1 MKQNFYRT
9 GQAGKQLGISSYRI
23 RQLCESGLIPDAEL
37 TEGGQWLVPASE
49 VEKLSK
55 EGVPPTPKTVDTAGA
70 AASGN
75 SAARSRRNANPLI
88 AKPSTDAVDAA
99 EDSFISERKLVAD
112 THELARMR
120 VRKEA
125 FELGDWFELREQA
138 KIQRELE
145 EDRRREEYE
154 DRQIQQRRAELAAE
168 EQERFTAKWISHAL
182 TTYKPAD
189 APADFALLIQ
199 DDLLSTL
206 AKLRPTT
213 SDSVVEAFVKASIA
227 SSLRPS
233 RAAEERSQ
241 AKRVAVTRAL
251 SDLPLQMGWD
261 DEWTA
266 KARKAASDAVGAARE
281 DATAS
286 DLVGMAKLAVSPLI
300 AQYRH
305 QEKIHS
311 ALDSV
316 RLAEASYDDQQDAR
330 EAVAAALV
338 GLPTGAGDREIA
350 QAKEKAIGPIRDRI
364 AARLQQEQQQR
375 QQRRQQQQEET
386 ERRNKL
392 AVKEWLVQSG
402 LNEVY
407 WHARKM
413 LREFDGYESE
423 ETALGIEQR
432 VKSEVEKTLRRELS
446 GYEDLETV
454 TQLVHEVMEK
464 CEHCE

>member
-1 MKQNFYRT
+1 VKEHFYRT
-9 GQAGKQLGISSYRI
+9 GQAGKHLGISSYRV

-37 TEGGQWLVPASE
+37 TEGGQWIVPGSQI
-49 VEKLSK
+49 EKFNR
-55 EGVPPTPKTVDTAGA
+55 EGVPPTPKTVDTAGPT
-70 AASGN
+70 ASGN
-75 SAARSRRNANPLI
+75 SAARSRRNPNPLI

-112 THELARMR
+112 SHQLARMR
-120 VRKEA
+120 VRKDA
-125 FELGDWFELREQA
+125 FELGDWFEFREQA

-154 DRQIQQRRAELAAE
+154 ERQIQQRRAELATE

-189 APADFALLIQ
+189 APADFAILIQ

-206 AKLRPTT
+206 ARLRPTT

-241 AKRVAVTRAL
+241 AKRVAVKRALYDLPVRMEWDEDWNTRA
-251 SDLPLQMGWD
+251 
-261 DEWTA
+261 
-266 KARKAASDAVGAARE
+266 RNAASDAVGAARE

-286 DLVGMAKLAVSPLI
+286 DLVGVAKLAVRPLI

-305 QEKIHS
+305 QENIHS

-330 EAVAAALV
+330 ETVAAALA
-338 GLPTGAGDREIA
+338 GLPTGSGDREIT
-350 QAKEKAIGPIRDRI
+350 QAKEKALSPIRDRI
-364 AARLQQEQQQR
+364 AARI
-375 QQRRQQQQEET
+375 RQQQEDT
-386 ERRNKL
+386 DHRNKL
-392 AVKEWLVQSG
+392 AAKEQLVRSG

-407 WHARKM
+407 WHACNM
-413 LREFDGYESE
+413 LREFDDYED
-423 ETALGIEQR
+423 ETALDIQER

-446 GYEDLETV
+446 GDEDLETV